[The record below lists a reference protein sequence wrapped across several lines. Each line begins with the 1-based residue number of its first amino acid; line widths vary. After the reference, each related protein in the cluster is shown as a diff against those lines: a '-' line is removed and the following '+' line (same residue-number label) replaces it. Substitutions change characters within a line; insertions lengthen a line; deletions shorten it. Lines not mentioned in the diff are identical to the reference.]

1 MVGVDDRPEEAHRD
15 CLRPERAGLRDRRQD
30 ARLVERDEHVPLGI
44 DPLPELE
51 RQPAR
56 DVGRRVLVLTER
68 VELPA
73 LAEQQD
79 VREAL
84 RREER
89 GAGRRALDDRV
100 RRAGG
105 AVGEDLR
112 AGEQLADRQ
121 AERGR
126 ELRQALLDALE
137 RPRDVRRRLRQQQLA
152 VLVGDDDVGERPAGV
167 DGDAKP
173 HQSAAFTRSELSI
186 QWSCRPVSDG
196 LRAIIGQDP
205 VPINLMR
212 TTRSASGIIP
222 RWW

>member
-1 MVGVDDRPEEAHRD
+1 MPK
-15 CLRPERAGLRDRRQD
+15 
-30 ARLVERDEHVPLGI
+30 
-44 DPLPELE
+44 
-51 RQPAR
+51 
-56 DVGRRVLVLTER
+56 R

-84 RREER
+84 GREER
-89 GAGRRALDDRV
+89 GAGRHTLDDRV
-100 RRAGG
+100 RRPGR

-112 AGEQLADRQ
+112 ARKQLGDRQ

-137 RPRDVRRRLRQQQLA
+137 RPRDIRRRLGQQQLA
-152 VLVGDDDVGERPAGV
+152 VLVGDDDVGESPAGV

-186 QWSCRPVSDG
+186 RWSCRPASDG

-205 VPINLMR
+205 APINRMP
-212 TTRSASGIIP
+212 TTWLASGIIP
-222 RWW
+222 P